1 MKLLASLLGLGVSK
15 LSPFSDD
22 ILYTLDF
29 VGEKANLDQPGIQ
42 YDETDYVIM
51 KTPHN
56 EEYKCY
62 LPQDKMDA
70 DDEPV
75 DIGQYAEDLL
85 DPFMKVGAN
94 NKPNCTPVK
103 LETYWSY
110 ELCHGKFV
118 RQYHEEKIKNG
129 VSKTEYYLG
138 YYNGKLP
145 LAKPAEQPKS
155 RKDVKTKMID
165 GIETAYFEMEFD
177 SGTECS
183 LKQGTQRTAKVQYI
197 CNPQALTAEVLS
209 ITETRTCEYEVQVLT
224 SALCK
229 SPLYAQKIDTDT
241 FGIPCEKI
249 GDITPIVPLHYQPVA
264 KDNIAKAIMK
274 EVKKTQAT
282 VQEKTISAKEVKE
295 TIQSTKVE
303 QALKKPSAVMDAE
316 TKKILHAF
324 LQGDYCLRGGTG
336 WWKYEFCYGKHVM
349 QYHDWPHEAGKPKR
363 ERDEIVVGKWV
374 PENHSTYAATKNVV
388 KRSGQGSAK
397 PTGQQAKS
405 EPKTTVDAD
414 GQPISE
420 WNPDEPDAAGDSGRV
435 MSVELFY
442 TDGDVCDITGMPRD
456 VIVRLKCKPGA
467 TSLSLY
473 LLEPKT
479 CSYILGLESQLLCQ
493 LLTEV
498 DEQGLIQ
505 L

>member
-85 DPFMKVGAN
+85 EPFMKVGAN

-145 LAKPAEQPKS
+145 LPKPAEQPKS

-165 GIETAYFEMEFD
+165 GIETAYFEMVFD

-224 SALCK
+224 AALCK

-249 GDITPIVPLHYQPVA
+249 GDITPIAPMGYR
-264 KDNIAKAIMK
+264 KAH
-274 EVKKTQAT
+274 Q
-282 VQEKTISAKEVKE
+282 
-295 TIQSTKVE
+295 
-303 QALKKPSAVMDAE
+303 
-316 TKKILHAF
+316 
-324 LQGDYCLRGGTG
+324 
-336 WWKYEFCYGKHVM
+336 
-349 QYHDWPHEAGKPKR
+349 
-363 ERDEIVVGKWV
+363 
-374 PENHSTYAATKNVV
+374 
-388 KRSGQGSAK
+388 
-397 PTGQQAKS
+397 
-405 EPKTTVDAD
+405 
-414 GQPISE
+414 
-420 WNPDEPDAAGDSGRV
+420 
-435 MSVELFY
+435 
-442 TDGDVCDITGMPRD
+442 
-456 VIVRLKCKPGA
+456 
-467 TSLSLY
+467 
-473 LLEPKT
+473 
-479 CSYILGLESQLLCQ
+479 
-493 LLTEV
+493 
-498 DEQGLIQ
+498 DEQGIVGDGMSITTIDTKTGEVKQISQEQLVDLLKEAAQSGKGGEQDPMPISAEQLQQILESVPQGEGEDPRVIQ
-505 L
+505 G